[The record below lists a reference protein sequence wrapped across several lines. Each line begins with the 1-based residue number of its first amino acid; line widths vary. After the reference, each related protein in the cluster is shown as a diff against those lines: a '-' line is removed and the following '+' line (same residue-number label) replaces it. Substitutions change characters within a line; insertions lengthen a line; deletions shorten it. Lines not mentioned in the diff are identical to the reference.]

1 MTRGV
6 SSKHHLFEC
15 YNIHTIYHFHEGF
28 CTFWDV
34 FCVPAIPVC
43 FFFFVLLGAFPS
55 SNLCDQLCLLLCL
68 YHDVTSNLPFVLTP
82 YLLAISEEDIH

>member
-1 MTRGV
+1 MRDFA
-6 SSKHHLFEC
+6 LFWMC
-15 YNIHTIYHFHEGF
+15 F
-28 CTFWDV
+28 V
-34 FCVPAIPVC
+34 FLLFQSA
-43 FFFFVLLGAFPS
+43 FLVLLGAFPS